1 MSGID
6 PLRAAVRDI
15 RRRWFPDTLTRLLAR
30 ELDGMG
36 SVLDVGCGDDS
47 RLQFVRGVG
56 RRVGVDAFAPAV
68 ERARERGIHDEYI
81 VTTLGELSLP
91 DASFDAVI
99 AIDVIEHF
107 EKDESRRF
115 VDRLES
121 IARRK
126 VVLFTP
132 NGFLRQPPLD
142 GNPWQEHRCGW
153 DVSELRARGYRVEGV
168 LGLQRLRGEG
178 HVPTLRPRYLGEKL
192 ANTTRHLWTRRRPE
206 LDAALFAVKD
216 LEPLLP

>member
-1 MSGID
+1 MSVTEGMRAGI
-6 PLRAAVRDI
+6 RGV
-15 RRRWFPDTLTRLLAR
+15 RRRWFPDTLTHLLRR
-30 ELDGMG
+30 ELDGIG

-56 RRVGVDAFAPAV
+56 RKVGVDAFAPAV
-68 ERARERGIHDEYI
+68 ERSRARGIHDEYL
-81 VTTLGELSLP
+81 VTPLAELALP

-115 VDRLES
+115 VERLER
-121 IARRK
+121 IARTK

-132 NGFLRQPPLD
+132 NGFLPQPALD

-153 DVSELRARGYRVEGV
+153 DVAELRARGYRVEGV
-168 LGLQRLRGEG
+168 LGLKGLRGEG
-178 HVPTLRPRYLGEKL
+178 HVPVLRPQYLGEKL
-192 ANTTRHLWTRRRPE
+192 ANATRHFWTRTRPE
-206 LDAALFAVKD
+206 LDAALFAVK
-216 LEPLLP
+216 

>member
-1 MSGID
+1 MGGID
-6 PLRAAVRDI
+6 PLKTAVRDF
-15 RRRWFPDTLTRLLAR
+15 RRRWFPDTLTRLVAR

-36 SVLDVGCGDDS
+36 SVLDLGCGDDS

-56 RRVGVDAFAPAV
+56 RRVGVDAFGPAI

-81 VTTLGELSLP
+81 LAALGELVLP

-107 EKDESRRF
+107 EKVESRRF
-115 VDRLES
+115 VDRLER

-126 VVLFTP
+126 VVIFTP

-142 GNPWQEHRCGW
+142 GNPWQEHKCGW
-153 DVSELRARGYRVEGV
+153 EVSELRARGYRVEGV
-168 LGLQRLRGEG
+168 LGIKRLRGEG
-178 HVPTLRPRYLGEKL
+178 HVPLLRPQYLGEKF
-192 ANTTRHLWTRRRPE
+192 ANVTRHLWTRRRPE
-206 LDAALFAVKD
+206 LDAALFAVKALD
-216 LEPLLP
+216 